1 VRHARNLTNIFALS
15 KHPTMLAT
23 ALVVVAIASIG
34 AVYAQSSS
42 LPATNMG
49 KFVHQPG
56 DNQYSDRTQSERHA
70 PPPPPPRPTAMM
82 MAPAQSVG
90 YVPVPRVPKP
100 DPTLSYIAAD
110 EPVVQAGFPPLP
122 DRADLPGAGSG
133 WNASASRGGG
143 GGGGGG
149 NWAGPGG
156 GGGDSPGGPGGLDT
170 RIEKKSYNGYRHA
183 EAGAYAPQEPTRHYR
198 SSNTASDTYAAGGGG
213 GGGGA
218 SANPTA
224 SLGKEP
230 SLNARADAGMVA
242 ETPAPVVVKQATTQ
256 DLSLPDDEFS
266 GTSTQQKKNQSG
278 GNRMLKQMGRQM
290 FIQPMMQMSSMG
302 SSMAGRAIHF

>member
-1 VRHARNLTNIFALS
+1 
-15 KHPTMLAT
+15 MLAI
-23 ALVVVAIASIG
+23 ALAVVAFASIG
-34 AVYAQSSS
+34 TAHAQSSS
-42 LPATNMG
+42 LPPTNMG

-56 DNQYSDRTQSERHA
+56 DNQYSNSTQAERHA

-82 MAPAQSVG
+82 MGPAQSVG

-110 EPVVQAGFPPLP
+110 EPIVQAGFPPLP

-133 WNASASRGGG
+133 WNASGGRGGS
-143 GGGGGG
+143 G
-149 NWAGPGG
+149 NWGGPGG
-156 GGGDSPGGPGGLDT
+156 GSDGSGSSGVVDT
-170 RIEKKSYNGYRHA
+170 RFEKKSYNGYKHA

-198 SSNTASDTYAAGGGG
+198 SSNTASDSYAVGNGG

-218 SANPTA
+218 ANPAA

-230 SLNARADAGMVA
+230 SLNPRADAGIVA
-242 ETPAPVVVKQATTQ
+242 EAPAPVVVKQATTQ

-266 GTSTQQKKNQSG
+266 GSSTQQKKNPSQ
-278 GNRMLKQMGRQM
+278 GNRIMKQMGRQM
-290 FIQPMMQMSSMG
+290 FIQPLMQMSSMG
-302 SSMAGRAIHF
+302 SNMAGRAIHF

>member
-1 VRHARNLTNIFALS
+1 MRHARNLANTFALS
-15 KHPTMLAT
+15 KRSTVLAV
-23 ALVVVAIASIG
+23 ACAVVALTSIG
-34 AVYAQSSS
+34 AAYAQSSS
-42 LPATNMG
+42 LPPTNMG

-56 DNQYSDRTQSERHA
+56 DNQYSNSTQAERHA

-122 DRADLPGAGSG
+122 DRADLPGSGSG
-133 WNASASRGGG
+133 WNASAMRGGG

-149 NWAGPGG
+149 NWGGPGG
-156 GGGDSPGGPGGLDT
+156 GSDGPGSPGGVDT

-198 SSNTASDTYAAGGGG
+198 SSNTASDSYAVNGGG

-218 SANPTA
+218 APNPVA

-230 SLNARADAGMVA
+230 SLNPRADAGIVA
-242 ETPAPVVVKQATTQ
+242 EAPAPVVVKQATTQ

-266 GTSTQQKKNQSG
+266 GSSTQQKKQPSG
-278 GNRMLKQMGRQM
+278 SSRMLKQMGRQM
-290 FIQPMMQMSSMG
+290 FISPMMQMSSMG
-302 SSMAGRAIHF
+302 SGMASRAIHF